1 MLKVLQSGGP
11 RTTPS
16 GYPGGP
22 IVPSGQLSPQ
32 HSTATTSQMLHQQP
46 QMLRSVSQHPTP
58 QQSSQGYSTTGRMS
72 VHQQLA
78 AGAPTTHQQQH
89 GQQGPVSFTRALEM
103 TENIAKE
110 GQLIHN
116 AQGGQVQN
124 ANKPQTATSSGE
136 GGAQDNQKRDS
147 VYDVNNYEISV

>member
-32 HSTATTSQMLHQQP
+32 HSTATTSQMLHQQQP

-78 AGAPTTHQQQH
+78 AGPPTTHQQH

-124 ANKPQTATSSGE
+124 TNKAPTATSSGE